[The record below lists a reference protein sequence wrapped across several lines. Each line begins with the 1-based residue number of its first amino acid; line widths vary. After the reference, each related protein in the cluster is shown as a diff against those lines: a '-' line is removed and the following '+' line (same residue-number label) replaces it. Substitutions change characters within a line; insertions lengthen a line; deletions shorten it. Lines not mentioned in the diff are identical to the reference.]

1 MGTSECG
8 PTPRRHVEVCTYLAL
23 TFASHALLLLFPAP
37 FYSVFR
43 RSSRPPALYTFC
55 YRLFSLGSFRFQVKE
70 MVPDME
76 LAQRCW
82 VAVTRQD
89 PAAAAGVLATIK
101 ERNMGPWYASLCQ
114 QHPSLF
120 PADAALSASMKE
132 ANDAEKARI
141 SEVRWLCVCVL
152 VCLCVC
158 ERECVRE
165 MCFFASASTV
175 RTVATLTG

>member
-1 MGTSECG
+1 M
-8 PTPRRHVEVCTYLAL
+8 L
-23 TFASHALLLLFPAP
+23 
-37 FYSVFR
+37 
-43 RSSRPPALYTFC
+43 SSFVPPAFC
-55 YRLFSLGSFRFQVKE
+55 CSSLLRLVSFQVKE
-70 MVPDME
+70 MVPDMD

-89 PAAAAGVLATIK
+89 PAAAAGVLDTIK

-141 SEVRWLCVCVL
+141 SEVR
-152 VCLCVC
+152 VCL
-158 ERECVRE
+158 
-165 MCFFASASTV
+165 FASASI
-175 RTVATLTG
+175 ALTG